1 MNGKG
6 AREQLEGT
14 EGSEI
19 ITRIYCV
26 RRESI
31 FNKRKISF
39 STQRKKNKETKK
51 KKKIKVYQQWAPIK
65 EK

>member
-6 AREQLEGT
+6 ARERLEGA
-14 EGSEI
+14 EGGEI

-26 RRESI
+26 RKESI

-39 STQRKKNKETKK
+39 STQRKKKQRNKK

-65 EK
+65 